1 VSSAPV
7 RDASGHIIGS
17 VSVVRDITER
27 KRIEDALRE
36 ADRKKDIFLSTLS
49 HELRNPL
56 APIRTAA
63 QVMDSSQASPQ
74 DITQAREIIVRQV
87 AHMASLLDDLLE
99 VSRYTRG
106 DLVLKKAPVPLQQ
119 ILDAAIEAAQ
129 PLLKEKGH
137 QLRIE
142 VPQSTPV
149 IDGDSMR
156 LTQVVSNL
164 LTNAAKYTNAG
175 GEIVLSCS
183 VNDSGLSLSVRDSGI
198 GLAPHSIQRIFEM
211 FVQIEANYGQ
221 SRRGLGIG
229 LALVKAIMELHGG
242 RAEAQSEGLGRGSTF
257 TITLPASALAKSAAI
272 SPERKVTQQASTFDV
287 LIADDNVDGSKSLG
301 MLLELSGHR
310 VTLTEDG
317 PTTLET
323 AERIRPEIIVL
334 DIGMP
339 GMDGY
344 EVARELRKQPWARD
358 ALLIALTGWGQETD
372 RMKATDAGFD
382 IHFTKPVDPSV
393 LEGAFSRRR
402 EKRQR

>member
-1 VSSAPV
+1 MRA
-7 RDASGHIIGS
+7 GHIIGS

-36 ADRKKDIFLSTLS
+36 ADRRKDVFLSTLS

-56 APIRTAA
+56 APIRAAA
-63 QVMDSSQASPQ
+63 QVMDSSKASPQ

-142 VPQSTPV
+142 APRSTPV

-175 GEIVLSCS
+175 GEILLSCS
-183 VNDSGLSLSVRDSGI
+183 VEEGGLSLSVRDNGI
-198 GLAPHSIQRIFEM
+198 GIAPHSIQRIFEM

-221 SRRGLGIG
+221 SRGGLGIG

-242 RAEAQSEGLGRGSTF
+242 RVEAQSEGLGRGSTF
-257 TITLPASALAKSAAI
+257 TITLPASALAKSPAI
-272 SPERKVTQQASTFDV
+272 SQERPVTQQASTFSV

-301 MLLELSGHR
+301 MFLELSGHR

-317 PTTLET
+317 LTTLET

-344 EVARELRKQPWARD
+344 EVAKELRKQPWAQD

-372 RMKATDAGFD
+372 RMKAADAGFD

-402 EKRQR
+402 EKRQH